1 MDALHVCGIAA
12 AVVVLVRVI
21 CLASHLSPDGWKG
34 MLPRF
39 VAFSVFLAAFG
50 ASAFAVAADLPFSGQ
65 ALLVSVAG
73 LIVSDRR
80 MTR

>member
-1 MDALHVCGIAA
+1 MNALHVCGIAA
-12 AVVVLVRVI
+12 AIVVLVRVV

-39 VAFSVFLAAFG
+39 VAFSVSLAAFG

-65 ALLVSVAG
+65 ALLMSVAG

-80 MTR
+80 MSR